1 MLDPIDDH
9 RYSPPPPTRRPRIA
23 LAHDWLVGYRGGEA
37 VLEHLCRVANRL
49 GKVAGLYTMFA
60 DPQALAA
67 FPADDHAGLRSID
80 HVSTSFLSR
89 LPGSR
94 PLRRWMLPAY
104 PAAVREL
111 SRRLAADHARA
122 PIDLLLSTSSA
133 AIKNLAP
140 PRGARHICYCHTPAR
155 YLWGHQAAYTRGTG
169 GRLRGAGLSLFGQ
182 RLRDWDRT
190 GTRNVHVLLANS
202 THVQA
207 LIRRCYDRDS
217 TVVHPPVDTAFFT
230 PASAPRSGLWLS
242 VGALEP
248 YKRVDLAIRAAAIA
262 KARLAI
268 VGTGSQRRFL
278 EALAAD
284 ARSSGAHIEFLGRAS
299 PERLRELYQT
309 AGVLLFPQE
318 EDFGIVAVEAQSCGL
333 PVAALD
339 AGGARDTVIP
349 NSTGAFFKNPDDPAA
364 LAAAARSCLNLRDV
378 AAACRRNAERFG
390 VERFETQMSQI
401 ISGALG

>member
-1 MLDPIDDH
+1 M
-9 RYSPPPPTRRPRIA
+9 
-23 LAHDWLVGYRGGEA
+23 
-37 VLEHLCRVANRL
+37 LEHLCRVANRL
-49 GKVAGLYTMFA
+49 GTVAGLYTMFA
-60 DPQALAA
+60 DPKALAA
-67 FPADDHAGLRSID
+67 FPADDPAGLRPID
-80 HVSTSFLSR
+80 RVCTSFLSR

-111 SRRLAADHARA
+111 SRRLAADHARE

-140 PRGARHICYCHTPAR
+140 PPGVTHICYCHTPAR
-155 YLWGHQAAYTRGTG
+155 YLWGSQAAYTRGTG
-169 GRLRGAGLSLFGQ
+169 GRLRGAGLSLFGHH
-182 RLRDWDRT
+182 LRDWDRA
-190 GTRNVHVLLANS
+190 GTRGIDTLLANS

-207 LIRRCYDRDS
+207 MIRRGYDRDS

-230 PASAPRSGLWLS
+230 LAAAPRSDLWLS

-248 YKRVDLAIRAAAIA
+248 YKRVDLAIRAAAVA

-278 EALAAD
+278 DTLAAE
-284 ARSSGAHIEFLGRAS
+284 ACRGGAHIEFLGRAS
-299 PERLRELYQT
+299 RERLRELYQT

-339 AGGARDTVIP
+339 AGGARDTVLP
-349 NSTGAFFKNPDDPAA
+349 GSTGAFFTGHDDPAA
-364 LAAAARSCLNLRDV
+364 LAAAARACLDLGDV

-390 VERFETQMSQI
+390 VGQFETQMSRLM
-401 ISGALG
+401 SSALR